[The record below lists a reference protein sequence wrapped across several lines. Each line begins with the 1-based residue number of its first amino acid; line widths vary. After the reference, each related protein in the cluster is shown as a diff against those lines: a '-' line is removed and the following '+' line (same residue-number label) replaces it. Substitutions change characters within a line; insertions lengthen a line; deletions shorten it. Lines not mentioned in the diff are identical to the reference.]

1 MTHTQDNLYLY
12 VKNTSK
18 LYPKIQRAQQLLAK
32 ATPAERAKIGKG
44 LFRRVVEDGEAM
56 MQREFA
62 RNPADE
68 RPQRASAADIARV
81 AAELLSEFE
90 AEHKLGNIQA
100 APKTGIYM
108 GRQVK

>member
-1 MTHTQDNLYLY
+1 MNHTQNNLYLY
-12 VKNTSK
+12 VKNTGQ
-18 LYPKIQRAQQLLAK
+18 LYPKIQRVQQLLVK
-32 ATPAERAKIGKG
+32 ATPQERAKIGKG
-44 LFRRVVEDGEAM
+44 LFRRVVQDGEAM

-68 RPQRASAADIARV
+68 RPQRASAADISRV

-90 AEHKLGNIQA
+90 AEHKLGNMQQS
-100 APKTGIYM
+100 APKIYM